1 MNFGKKLRWFT
12 LVEMLIVIVIIWVL
26 AAALIPR
33 LTSVRWR
40 ANDVARKADLQQ
52 VATAIVS
59 YSMDKWEYPTP
70 ANTWWSAI
78 STLAWEWTD
87 KLWAYM
93 TVMPKDP
100 TMDTTFNEY
109 SASTWWDY
117 VYLRIAKWWSANQWF
132 ALISRAQTEWWA
144 NRLYIASI
152 TWSKI
157 VSTMDSQNVT
167 PCSSMT
173 KWLTWTLNMW
183 WDCIYTADAQL
194 RYIIV
199 R

>member
-1 MNFGKKLRWFT
+1 MNFAKKLRWFT

-59 YSMDKWEYPTP
+59 YSMDKWEYPAPSLT
-70 ANTWWSAI
+70 TGVAI
-78 STLAWEWTD
+78 SALQNLLQSYVTAL
-87 KLWAYM
+87 
-93 TVMPKDP
+93 PKDP
-100 TMDTTFNEY
+100 TMDTDFTEY
-109 SASTWWDY
+109 NSAWNY
-117 VYLRIAKWWSANQWF
+117 AYFRIKKWWSSNAWF
-132 ALISRAQTEWWA
+132 VLISRAETEWGANWLFSWWA
-144 NRLYIASI
+144 TNLTWWYIASSDDAQSI
-152 TWSKI
+152 VPCTSLTKNTSAAASISMWSWC
-157 VSTMDSQNVT
+157 TYNADS
-167 PCSSMT
+167 
-173 KWLTWTLNMW
+173 
-183 WDCIYTADAQL
+183 QL